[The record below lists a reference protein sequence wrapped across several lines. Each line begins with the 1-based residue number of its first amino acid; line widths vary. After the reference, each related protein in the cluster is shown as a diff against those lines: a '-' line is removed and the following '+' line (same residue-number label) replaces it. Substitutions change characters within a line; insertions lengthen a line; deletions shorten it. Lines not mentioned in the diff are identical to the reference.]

1 MSVLQWAKDDVF
13 SVADALGDFKDLA
26 ALIAETEPRF
36 LKQVNYP
43 EAWRGEVTQALD
55 FCERFVA
62 KAPAIGDEDSM
73 RIEVK
78 SLEALALAIDDLA
91 DWDVGLS
98 ERARVLVPRL
108 EERATSLD
116 AKADQQSEYDDAYQ
130 PEDWVEDEFFSIE
143 GVFAD
148 L

>member
-13 SVADALGDFKDLA
+13 SVADALGDFKDLV

-43 EAWRGEVTQALD
+43 GAWLGAVTQALD
-55 FCERFVA
+55 LCEGFVA
-62 KAPAIGDEDSM
+62 KAPTMGDEDSM
-73 RIEVK
+73 RIQAK
-78 SLEALALAIDDLA
+78 SLKALALAVDDLA

-98 ERARVLVPRL
+98 ERARALVPRL
-108 EERATSLD
+108 EEQATSLD
-116 AKADQQSEYDDAYQ
+116 AKANQQSKYDDTYD
-130 PEDWVEDEFFSIE
+130 PEDWMDEFFSIE
-143 GVFAD
+143 DVFAD

>member
-1 MSVLQWAKDDVF
+1 MFF

-62 KAPAIGDEDSM
+62 KAPAIGDEGSM

-130 PEDWVEDEFFSIE
+130 PEDWMEDEFFSIE